1 MFFEHIN
8 SFHPTIKFTIASPA
22 DQLPFLDI
30 LISLKDGFLKT
41 DIQNKTPQ
49 IPTPTS
55 PTAPVTP
62 AMSSRTSPAASS

>member
-1 MFFEHIN
+1 MFEHIN

-30 LISLKDGFLKT
+30 LISLKDGFLKR
-41 DIQNKTPQ
+41 DIQNKNPQ

-55 PTAPVTP
+55 PAAPVTP
-62 AMSSRTSPAASS
+62 AMSSRISLTANS